1 MEHNELLLIAAV
13 LAVGSFCQWFA
24 WRVKVPAILPLL
36 AAGFLA
42 GPVLNLLHPQ
52 QSMGALYFPIIS
64 LSVAVILFEGAL
76 TLTWREVR
84 AVASTVR
91 NLLIIGSLITWA
103 GSALI
108 AYYLVG
114 LPWDLSLL
122 FGALIIVTGPTV
134 IAPLIRNVRPT
145 ANIGSILRWE
155 GIIID
160 PIGASI
166 AVLVFDFIIS
176 RGSGLRS
183 TFFGMVQI
191 VGIGTVLGLAG
202 GYALSHL
209 VRRFLVP
216 DYLRDVTVLTSVLAI
231 FALSNT
237 FAEESGLLAVTVMGI
252 YMANTDLRQLR
263 EIWYFKERLSVLL
276 ISTLFI
282 LLAANVTM
290 ADLALLDWRAFVL
303 LAIVLLVIRPLGV
316 QISALGSNL
325 TRNERLF
332 LSWVA
337 PRGIVAAA
345 VSSLFVF
352 ELIEFGYAEARILSP
367 LVFLVIVGTVLIQ
380 GSTAKVLARYLG
392 VSEADP
398 QGFLLMGATPFACAL
413 AEALQA
419 ASFQVRLIDSNQQ
432 NVLHARLRGLDVE
445 HGNLLSTFVEETL
458 ELDGIGRLLALTSN
472 DEANALACQHFEDD
486 FESENVYQLQPS
498 RPTGK
503 QHTRNMVPLGRLLFD
518 ADATYGKLAEMIDSG
533 GVIKRTMLTAQF
545 TMADYRKQYPADQ
558 SVTLMAIQNK
568 QVIIPTADHPL
579 QPQQGWELLS
589 LTTTQRA
596 TVLRTTAAGQLLQ
609 NGDGPATDMSEVAS
623 RVRPIL
629 GDYTEGQN

>member
-1 MEHNELLLIAAV
+1 LEHNELLIIAAV
-13 LAVGSFCQWFA
+13 LAVGSFCQWIA
-24 WRVKVPAILPLL
+24 WRIKIPAILPLL

-52 QSMGALYFPIIS
+52 QAMGVLYFPIIS

-91 NLLIIGSLITWA
+91 NLLIIGSLITW
-103 GSALI
+103 GCSTLI
-108 AYYLVG
+108 AHYLVG

-145 ANIGSILRWE
+145 ANISSILRWE

-160 PIGASI
+160 PIGASV
-166 AVLVFDFIIS
+166 AVLVFDFIIA
-176 RGSGLRS
+176 RGSGVGGTVWGMLR
-183 TFFGMVQI
+183 I
-191 VGIGTVLGLAG
+191 IGIGAALGLVG
-202 GYALSHL
+202 GYGLSYL

-231 FALSNT
+231 FAISNT
-237 FAEESGLLAVTVMGI
+237 FAAESGLLAVTVMGI

-290 ADLALLDWRAFVL
+290 ADLALLDWRALVL
-303 LAIVLLVIRPLGV
+303 LAIVLFVIRPIGV

-325 TRNERLF
+325 NWNERLF

-352 ELIEFGYAEARILSP
+352 ELIDAGYDEARILSP
-367 LVFLVIVGTVLIQ
+367 LVFLIIVGTVLIQ
-380 GSTAKVLARYLG
+380 GSTAKALARYLG

-398 QGFLLMGATPFACAL
+398 QGFLLMGATPFACML
-413 AEALQA
+413 AEALQDA
-419 ASFQVRLIDSNQQ
+419 GFQVRLIDSNQQ
-432 NVLHARLRGLDVE
+432 NVLQARLRGLDVE

-458 ELDGIGRLLALTSN
+458 DLDGIGRLLALTSN

-486 FESENVYQLQPS
+486 FDSENVYQLQPS

-503 QHTRNMVPLGRLLFD
+503 QHARNLTPLGRLLFD
-518 ADATYGKLAEMIDSG
+518 PDATYGKISEMLDSG
-533 GVIKRTMLTAQF
+533 GVLKRTLLTAQF
-545 TMADYRKQYPADQ
+545 TMADYREQYPSDQ
-558 SVTLMAIQNK
+558 SVILMAIQNK
-568 QVIIPTADHPL
+568 RVIIPTADHPL

-596 TVLRTTAAGQLLQ
+596 TTLRTLPAGQVLR
-609 NGDGPATDMSEVAS
+609 NGDGATTEVEALPS
-623 RVRPIL
+623 GLPS
-629 GDYTEGQN
+629 DTA